1 MQNLLALLT
10 RSSHWLLFILLEAV
24 SGVLL
29 FSYNSYQGSVWVSS
43 ANAVTGKVYEWQS
56 GVEQYFSLKARA
68 QDLALRNYRLEMELS
83 QARAMLHE
91 LSADTA
97 AADSA
102 LQQAYSRLQLMPAR
116 VVAST
121 LDRHD
126 NLITIDRGLSD
137 GVKPDMGVVSGMG
150 VVGVVY
156 MAGAHYSVVLPLLNS
171 HSNIS
176 CAIRGSQY
184 FGYLT
189 WDGRNPALAYM
200 EDVPR
205 HAQFNSGQA
214 IETSGFSAIFPP
226 GITVGRI
233 TGIGNSDD
241 GLSYRLTIEL
251 STDFGNLR
259 DVFVINNR
267 DLDYDERTTLLQA
280 ARDSL
285 SYR

>member
-10 RSSHWLLFILLEAV
+10 RSFHWLLFIVLEAISV
-24 SGVLL
+24 VLL

-43 ANAVTGKVYEWQS
+43 ANAIAGKVYEWQS
-56 GVEQYFSLKARA
+56 GVEQYFNLKSRA
-68 QDLALRNYRLEMELS
+68 QDLALRNYRLELELR

-91 LSADTA
+91 LSPDTA
-97 AADSA
+97 ATDSA
-102 LQQAYSRLQLMPAR
+102 MQQAYSHLQFMPASI
-116 VVAST
+116 VAST
-121 LDRHD
+121 LDRPD

-137 GVKPDMGVVSGMG
+137 GIRPDMGVVSGMG

-156 MAGAHYSVVLPLLNS
+156 MAGEHYSVVMPLLNS
-171 HSNIS
+171 HSRIS
-176 CAIRGSQY
+176 CAIRGSEY
-184 FGYLT
+184 FGYLM

-205 HAQFNSGQA
+205 HAQLHSGQLV
-214 IETSGFSAIFPP
+214 ETSGFSAIFPP

-241 GLSYRLTIEL
+241 GLSYRLTIQL

-259 DVFVINNR
+259 DVFVIDNR
-267 DLDYDERTTLLQA
+267 GLDYDERSSLLQA

-285 SYR
+285 RYR

>member
-1 MQNLLALLT
+1 
-10 RSSHWLLFILLEAV
+10 LLFIVLEVISVA
-24 SGVLL
+24 LL

-43 ANAVTGKVYEWQS
+43 ANAVAGKVYEWQS

-68 QDLALRNYRLEMELS
+68 QDLALRNYRLEQELS

-91 LSADTA
+91 LSPDTT

-102 LQQAYSRLQLMPAR
+102 LQQAYSHLHLMPAR

-121 LDRHD
+121 LNRPD
-126 NLITIDRGLSD
+126 NLITIDRGMAD

-156 MAGAHYSVVLPLLNS
+156 MAGEHYSVVLPLLNS
-171 HSNIS
+171 HSSIS
-176 CAIRGSQY
+176 CAIRGSEY
-184 FGYLT
+184 FGYLM

-205 HAQFNSGQA
+205 HAQFHSGQW

-226 GITVGRI
+226 GITVGHI
-233 TGIGNSDD
+233 TGIGDSDD
-241 GLSYRLTIEL
+241 GLSYRLTILL

-259 DVFVINNR
+259 DVFVIDHR
-267 DLDYDERTTLLQA
+267 DLDYAERTTLLQA
-280 ARDSL
+280 ASDSL
-285 SYR
+285 RYR